1 MSSRLYAQSAA
12 RTDENQGLSRRWER
26 NKPAVDGDLF
36 IYLVICR
43 FLRKKRLPANYYTE
57 PDVFSRWLREELSLR
72 VGIKTRRT
80 YKVLETK
87 DVRVS

>member
-12 RTDENQGLSRRWER
+12 RTDENQGLSRRWEI

-43 FLRKKRLPANYYTE
+43 F
-57 PDVFSRWLREELSLR
+57 FEEEEAPGQLLYR
-72 VGIKTRRT
+72 TRCF
-80 YKVLETK
+80 
-87 DVRVS
+87 